1 MDEIRTW
8 LNGRRDYA
16 AGAKLY
22 LQYGQDAALRRC
34 FSEPASDWKKKKL
47 VEVLTEMLTKKATV
61 QKKVVETKQQA
72 IERISIS
79 DRKWPEQLDTT
90 LTALKEKWKPLFAE
104 MMNLT
109 ARIYDVAK
117 QGLTDPAMKQE
128 AGRMAHRICDLDD
141 ECDAIYADR
150 DHYLQYG
157 KLPET
162 EKPMELVSDP
172 IKMPV
177 ALENARRY
185 VRQYRNKLKKNA
197 ADVNAVKQLAK
208 YEWAV
213 EEYKKLLKLD
223 YA

>member
-8 LNGRRDYA
+8 LNGPRDYA
-16 AGAKLY
+16 TGAKLY
-22 LQYGQDAALRRC
+22 LQYGQNAALRRC

-47 VEVLTEMLTKKATV
+47 AEVLSDMVVKKTTV

-72 IERISIS
+72 IERISVS
-79 DRKWPEQLDTT
+79 DRKWPEKPDTT
-90 LTALKEKWKPLFAE
+90 LMALKEKWKPLFSE

-141 ECDAIYADR
+141 MCDEIYAQR
-150 DHYLQYG
+150 DHYLKYG
-157 KLPET
+157 RLPEH

-172 IKMPV
+172 IKQPV

-185 VRQYRNKLKKNA
+185 VRQYRNKLKKDP
-197 ADVNAVKQLAK
+197 ADVNAAKQLAK

-213 EEYKKLLKLD
+213 KEYMKLLKLD